1 MTRQNLNP
9 PGKNV
14 MVWVRIVSCLLFCAS
29 AGLGQSRIM
38 DALHLKNGNTVIGT
52 VITWDPDSGIRILAE
67 DGIIYRFGTYDI
79 AKLGKIEMRGVSP
92 TDSVALAR
100 ELEEGRKV
108 CFALS
113 AGLSAPVG
121 EFAASRPGNVGHIRP
136 GIGISLDINRQILG
150 PLDWITSVSYSL
162 NSISTDRTSQNDQ
175 MSFEAES
182 WKNLWLLTGLKYVAT
197 YNPGEELFFGGQ
209 YGVLVG
215 MYPET
220 KVRYAGMYGAS
231 ARTEEGNTSTNIAGA
246 LFCGFRIHYVSFSI
260 RYLIGDFTVRHDPA
274 GGSLLTQNSGSTATS

>member
-1 MTRQNLNP
+1 
-9 PGKNV
+9 
-14 MVWVRIVSCLLFCAS
+14 
-29 AGLGQSRIM
+29 
-38 DALHLKNGNTVIGT
+38 
-52 VITWDPDSGIRILAE
+52 
-67 DGIIYRFGTYDI
+67 
-79 AKLGKIEMRGVSP
+79 
-92 TDSVALAR
+92 
-100 ELEEGRKV
+100 
-108 CFALS
+108 
-113 AGLSAPVG
+113 
-121 EFAASRPGNVGHIRP
+121 
-136 GIGISLDINRQILG
+136 
-150 PLDWITSVSYSL
+150 
-162 NSISTDRTSQNDQ
+162 

-260 RYLIGDFTVRHDPA
+260 RYLIGDLEFDTIYGTEPHLRKASFLQPSRSVMI
-274 GGSLLTQNSGSTATS
+274 LLGVVF